1 MLVSSRRVSAFATAG
16 LVAALV
22 AVALQPT
29 APSARWA
36 LGAVLRGPSRWLPPA
51 PPA

>member
-1 MLVSSRRVSAFATAG
+1 MGYFTGNRRKA

-22 AVALQPT
+22 AVALRPG

-51 PPA
+51 STA